1 MISLLI
7 EDDKQFRN
15 VDVAIISAETF
26 DRQGSLLI
34 PKMEFFVKLI
44 FEV

>member
-1 MISLLI
+1 MPPGMLEEKYDEFTTHCFINH
-7 EDDKQFRN
+7 EYPAD
-15 VDVAIISAETF
+15 
-26 DRQGSLLI
+26 QGSLLV